1 MSANLAI
8 KNGKH
13 SFYSL
18 RENAWH
24 GLGQV
29 VEVPVNDLEAQRLA
43 GLDWEVELV
52 PLCRNDMVPVDT
64 HLAATRSDTKATL
77 GIVGAGYTPVQNA
90 ELFEWL
96 RGLEAIG
103 KVTIETAGALGA
115 GEIVWALAR
124 CDDLKY
130 DINGDIHHSYMSL
143 TNGHSGNHKLLLT
156 PTDTRQCC
164 ANTTAMIVSQDR
176 NGTVASGWELLH
188 RRGIHRN
195 LEIIQNLYA
204 ETAKAHKIT
213 KEVMELLAS
222 KPITDAMVK
231 RMFLEP
237 FIPKALIVPEGQEA
251 PAEANDE
258 TVRAAL
264 IRQEREERLNEIL
277 ASATCNTANAGSIY
291 SIYQAV
297 TEFAEHDLLVRP
309 KIATDRGIMEARFKS
324 ANIDG
329 RGVEIKRSAVKLAL
343 ELAKA

>member
-1 MSANLAI
+1 MAHNLAL
-8 KNGKH
+8 KDGKH

-18 RENAWH
+18 RDSAWH

-29 VEVPVNDLEAQRLA
+29 VEVPVSDHEAQRLA

-52 PLCRNDMVPVDT
+52 PLCRNDMVGIDSHV
-64 HLAATRSDTKATL
+64 ASIRSDTKQTL
-77 GIVGAGYTPVQNA
+77 GVVGAGYTPVQNA

-143 TNGHSGNHKLLLT
+143 TNGHSGNQKLILT
-156 PTDTRQCC
+156 QCEIRQCC
-164 ANTTAMIVSQDR
+164 ANTTAMILSKDR

-195 LEIIQNLYA
+195 LDIIQDLYA
-204 ETAKAHKIT
+204 ETAKAHKMT
-213 KEVMELLAS
+213 KEVMELLAN
-222 KPITDAMVK
+222 KPLTDVMIK

-237 FIPKALIVPEGQEA
+237 FIPKVLVVEGNPEA
-251 PAEANDE
+251 TVEANDE
-258 TVRAAL
+258 SVRAT
-264 IRQEREERLNEIL
+264 IMRQDREHRLNEIL
-277 ASATCNTANAGSIY
+277 NSATCNTANAGSLY
-291 SIYQAV
+291 SAYQAV
-297 TEFAEHDLLVRP
+297 TEFAEHELTVRP
-309 KIATDRGIMEARFKS
+309 KVPSDRGILEARFKS

-329 RGVEIKRSAVKLAL
+329 RGVDIKRTAVKLAL